1 MNASQ
6 FAQTLVFAIP
16 TFRRPK
22 LLREALGSILAEFG
36 RENFPRVVVAENDVA
51 HSEGAV
57 AARLWSEA
65 NDLSDQVHVVEVQD
79 KGLSNCRNA
88 ALAFAFSL
96 SSVEN
101 VSMFDDDAQLA
112 PGWLVAMSSALAQW
126 QADVFGG
133 PTKYLVPSDASPM
146 VKRAPVFGVPYE
158 VTGYVAKL
166 RSSNNFLLT
175 KTAYQMSLPIVFSQ
189 DFNFSGGEDS
199 QFFER
204 GRRAGLKMVWVSDAA
219 VIEPVPVD
227 RATETWVLQ
236 RHRLSAINAARVACS
251 VSGWVGRGEQLLLIL
266 KELVSAVCWAIL
278 WRPKSSEMIKYR
290 VIGVWGRILGLL
302 GIAQK
307 HG

>member
-22 LLREALGSILAEFG
+22 LLREALGSVLVEFG
-36 RENFPRVVVAENDVA
+36 HENFPRIVVAENDVV
-51 HSEGAV
+51 HSEGA
-57 AARLWSEA
+57 AASRLWSEE
-65 NDLSDQVHVVEVQD
+65 NGLSDKVHVVEVQD

-96 SSVEN
+96 PSVEH

-112 PGWLVAMSSALAQW
+112 PGWFVAMSSALAQW
-126 QADVFGG
+126 QGDVFGG
-133 PTKYLVPSDASPM
+133 PTKYLVPFDASPM

-175 KTAYQMSLPIVFSQ
+175 KNTYHMFLPLVFSQ
-189 DFNFSGGEDS
+189 DFNASGGEDS

-204 GRRAGLKMVWVSDAA
+204 VRVAGLKTVWVNNAA
-219 VIEPVPVD
+219 VIEPVPAD
-227 RATETWVLQ
+227 RATEAWVLK
-236 RHRLSAINAARVACS
+236 RHRLSAINAARVARS
-251 VSGWVGRGEQLLLIL
+251 VSGWGGCGKQFLLIL
-266 KELVSAVCWAIL
+266 KELISALCWAVFR
-278 WRPKSSEMIKYR
+278 RPNSSEMIKYR
-290 VIGVWGRILGLL
+290 VVGVWGRILGML
-302 GIAQK
+302 GRAQK